1 MTGGGRVWA
10 VGRSPTPVA
19 EGGGAE
25 RRGPRACA
33 SPPAAPASPS
43 VVVVDDLDKMVNT
56 DVHHLRRRP
65 PEPMAVG
72 EYALPTRDTP
82 RTGARG
88 HTGSDRRRGEG
99 VREAGAARACK
110 PPVAPALLG
119 SARRR
124 SRRRGERRCAAR
136 AAPPAHAGGRRS
148 RHPHR
153 PVTGGGRARSDG
165 SDLPRQARE
174 GGGRV
179 HARAPSRA
187 RRRRLSCRGHPRL
200 PVAVALSASSSRG
213 RRRSQPT
220 WSSEVGQAH
229 LHCPRYESSSK
240 CLPGPPYS
248 STKMKSYGGGG
259 KSSDRRPASR
269 EGRGKRVVLTP
280 WRDSAQSGTPSSST
294 PVGARRCGAPGS

>member
-19 EGGGAE
+19 EWGGAE

-56 DVHHLRRRP
+56 DVHHLRGRP

-72 EYALPTRDTP
+72 EDALPTRDTP
-82 RTGARG
+82 RAGARS

-110 PPVAPALLG
+110 LPVAPALLG

-136 AAPPAHAGGRRS
+136 AAPPAQAGGRRS
-148 RHPHR
+148 RQPHR
-153 PVTGGGRARSDG
+153 PVTGGGRGRSDG
-165 SDLPRQARE
+165 LRPPAPGER
-174 GGGRV
+174 GRGSRT
-179 HARAPSRA
+179 RA
-187 RRRRLSCRGHPRL
+187 C
-200 PVAVALSASSSRG
+200 PVPCPASS
-213 RRRSQPT
+213 PL
-220 WSSEVGQAH
+220 V
-229 LHCPRYESSSK
+229 PRA
-240 CLPGPPYS
+240 
-248 STKMKSYGGGG
+248 STAAGGC
-259 KSSDRRPASR
+259 RA
-269 EGRGKRVVLTP
+269 
-280 WRDSAQSGTPSSST
+280 
-294 PVGARRCGAPGS
+294 